1 MQEIQYILQYL
12 SPVLDR
18 TTINQLTTIVFAML
32 SMTGRVTMLGIS
44 RWTFDRGGSYRTVQ
58 RFFSTNI
65 CWLHINWYLFR
76 HHIYDPD
83 DVYLLAGDEVV
94 VTKSGN
100 ETFGIDRFFSS
111 LFNRVVKS
119 ISFFSLSLISVK
131 DRTAYPILNKQIV
144 RPDQEESEKSAEK
157 EGQNNSN
164 AGQEEAKKETEKESQ
179 NNREGKETKR
189 KNKNNKGK
197 QKSKKE
203 KKKAGRPKGS
213 KNKDKVNVN
222 LPAHLLFIKMMIT
235 LVLNI
240 LLPGMSIQYLLLD
253 GAFGNNNSLQM
264 ARMCGLFLISK
275 LRADSA
281 LYFLYEGEQNK
292 RGRKRKYGE
301 KIDYKKIPK
310 EYFKSHNVDLKK
322 KILTDIYQMKML
334 HKEFGQVLNVV
345 IIVKTNIVTGE
356 SRHVI
361 LFSADLELSHEKLV
375 DYYSLRFQI
384 EFTFRDAKQYWGLE
398 DFMNI
403 KEQQVHNAA
412 NLAMFMVLF
421 SKILLKRLRPQH
433 PNWSVLDLK
442 AHFRSLRYVL
452 EILKLFPKNLDP
464 ILIRQLLNNI
474 PNLGAIHDS

>member
-12 SPVLDR
+12 SPALDK
-18 TTINQLTTIVFAML
+18 TTLNQLTTIVFAML

-44 RWTFDRGGSYRTVQ
+44 RWTFGHGGSYRTVQ

-111 LFNRVVKS
+111 LCNCVVKS
-119 ISFFSLSLISVK
+119 ICFFSLSLISVK
-131 DRTAYPILNKQIV
+131 DRTAYPILNEQTV
-144 RPDQEESEKSAEK
+144 RADQEESE
-157 EGQNNSN
+157 EG
-164 AGQEEAKKETEKESQ
+164 AEKESQ
-179 NNREGKETKR
+179 NNNEGKETKR
-189 KNKNNKGK
+189 ENNSKKGK
-197 QKSKKE
+197 QKSKKQ

-213 KNKDKVNVN
+213 KSKDKVNVK
-222 LPAHLLFIKMMIT
+222 LPAHLLFIKMMIM

-240 LLPGMSIQYLLLD
+240 LLLGMDVQYLLLD

-301 KIDYKKIPK
+301 KIDYKKIPRK
-310 EYFKSHNVDLKK
+310 YFKSHNVDLKK
-322 KILTDIYQMKML
+322 KILTDIYQMTML
-334 HKEFGQVLNVV
+334 HKEFGQALNVV

-356 SRHVI
+356 SKHVI
-361 LFSADLELSHEKLV
+361 LFSSDLELPYEKLV

-398 DFMNI
+398 DFMNV
-403 KEQQVHNAA
+403 KEQQIHNAA
-412 NLAMFMVLF
+412 NLAMFMVLL
-421 SKILLKRLRPQH
+421 SKILLKRLKHRH
-433 PNWSVLDLK
+433 PDRSVLDLK

-452 EILKLFPKNLDP
+452 EILKLFPGNLDP
-464 ILIRQLLNNI
+464 ILIRQFLNNI
-474 PNLGAIHDS
+474 PNLGAIHK

>member
-1 MQEIQYILQYL
+1 
-12 SPVLDR
+12 
-18 TTINQLTTIVFAML
+18 
-32 SMTGRVTMLGIS
+32 MTGRVTMLGIS
-44 RWTFDRGGSYRTVQ
+44 RWTFGSGSSYRTIQ

-65 CWLHINWYLFR
+65 CWLQINWYLFR
-76 HHIYDPD
+76 HHVYDPD

-94 VTKSGN
+94 VTKSGK

-111 LFNRVVKS
+111 LASRVVS
-119 ISFFSLSLISVK
+119 SLCFFSLALISVK
-131 DRTAYPILNKQIV
+131 DRTAYPIFNKQIV
-144 RPDQEESEKSAEK
+144 RPDEEENEESR
-157 EGQNNSN
+157 Q
-164 AGQEEAKKETEKESQ
+164 KESQ
-179 NNREGKETKR
+179 NNSGSKETKR

-197 QKSKKE
+197 RKTKKE
-203 KKKAGRPKGS
+203 RKKAGRPKGS
-213 KNKDKVNVN
+213 KNKDKVNVK
-222 LPAHLLFIKMMIT
+222 LPAHLLFIKMMIM

-240 LLPGMSIQYLLLD
+240 LLPGMGIQYLLLD

-264 ARMCGLFLISK
+264 SRMCGLFLISK

-281 LYFLYEGEQNK
+281 LYFIYEGEQNK

-310 EYFKSHNVDLKK
+310 RYFKSHNVDLKK

-334 HKEFGQVLNVV
+334 HKEFGQALNVV

-403 KEQQVHNAA
+403 KEQQVNNAA

-421 SKILLKRLRPQH
+421 SKVLLKRLRH
-433 PNWSVLDLK
+433 LHTDWSVLDLK

-474 PNLGAIHDS
+474 PNLGAIHGS

>member
-1 MQEIQYILQYL
+1 MQEIQYILQCL
-12 SPVLDR
+12 SPALDK
-18 TTINQLTTIVFAML
+18 TTLNQLTTIVLAML

-44 RWTFDRGGSYRTVQ
+44 RWTFGLSGSYRTVQ

-65 CWLHINWYLFR
+65 CWLYLNWYLFR
-76 HHIYDPD
+76 NHVYDPD
-83 DVYLLAGDEVV
+83 DTYLLAGDEVV
-94 VTKSGN
+94 ITKSGK

-111 LFNRVVKS
+111 LFNRVVRS
-119 ISFFSLSLISVK
+119 ICFFSLSLVSVK

-144 RPDQEESEKSAEK
+144 RTDQEEGNEPEQK
-157 EGQNNSN
+157 ESQDKNNT
-164 AGQEEAKKETEKESQ
+164 GQEEAKRETQDKSQ
-179 NNREGKETKR
+179 DNS
-189 KNKNNKGK
+189 KGK
-197 QKSKKE
+197 AKKSKSNNHKQQKQKN

-213 KNKDKVNVN
+213 KNKDKVNVK
-222 LPAHLLFIKMMIT
+222 LPVHLVFIKTMIM

-240 LLPGMSIQYLLLD
+240 FLLRMGIQYLLLD
-253 GAFGNNNSLQM
+253 GAFGDNNSLQM

-275 LRADSA
+275 LRVDSA
-281 LYFLYEGEQNK
+281 LYFLYEGKQNK

-310 EYFKSHNVDLKK
+310 EYLESSTVDLKK
-322 KILTDIYQMKML
+322 KIRTDIYQMTML
-334 HKEFGQVLNVV
+334 HKEFGQSLNVV
-345 IIVKTNIVTGE
+345 VIVKTSIVTGE
-356 SRHVI
+356 SKHVI
-361 LFSADLELSHEKLV
+361 LFSSDLNISYEKLI

-403 KEQQVHNAA
+403 KEQQINNAA

-421 SKILLKRLRPQH
+421 SKVLLKKLRSQH

-442 AHFRSLRYVL
+442 AHFRSFRYVL
-452 EILKLFPKNLDP
+452 EILKLFPRNLDP
-464 ILIRQLLNNI
+464 ILIRQLLNNV